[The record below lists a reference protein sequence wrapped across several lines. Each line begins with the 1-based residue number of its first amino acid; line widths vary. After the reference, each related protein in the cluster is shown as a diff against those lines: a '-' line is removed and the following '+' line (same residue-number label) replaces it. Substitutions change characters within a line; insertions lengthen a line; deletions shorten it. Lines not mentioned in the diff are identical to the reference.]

1 MRVNNFEKV
10 NDGNTNTTWGG
21 DLILKRGRLIRL
33 AWPEQGSNSNVY
45 TVIRPMYGLNPD
57 DPTNQSFD
65 PLWIGDYFG
74 AGIMTLPV
82 VRNVC
87 PNIPSGGSKSFIL
100 VDRLDYQPNFRCPY
114 TELWFALKRAQK
126 ENTAKPE
133 WKDLLIPGKYGNHL
147 PQWGNVYFM
156 NVLPFHADLRE
167 KDRDKQ
173 HPDRDIE
180 PAEWGTNNVLMLT
193 SAAFKKME
201 KLLRTNLEE
210 ARTNNTP
217 PLDIMD
223 PNTGAFVVFWPEK
236 CAGPTIEG
244 TYLKNPPSN
253 EAFKSYEVAIMEK
266 YQIRGKWYGKAPR
279 LNEAYMNS
287 YKASLRQWE
296 DTLNIMSYPQ
306 QAEIIADIP
315 QLPPDLLMM
324 AWERH
329 PDWIPSSLRNRT
341 NGLGNV
347 HPAAV
352 APTTQTASNPQF
364 QDPFQDQFEEP
375 AKQAAYTAMHIPPE
389 PTPSVRTSDIPWA
402 DSGENVGFVVPG
414 GSNPKTEIGNI
425 LDDVD
430 TGYDAEGIFD

>member
-10 NDGNTNTTWGG
+10 NTENAATTTWSG

-33 AWPEQGSNSNVY
+33 AWPEPGSNSNVY
-45 TVIRPMYGLNPD
+45 TVVRAMPGLNPD

-114 TELWFALKRAQK
+114 TELYFALKRAQK

-133 WKDLLIPGKYGNHL
+133 WKDLLIPGKFGKHL

-167 KDRDKQ
+167 KDRDKRQ
-173 HPDRDIE
+173 PDRDID
-180 PAEWGTNNVLMLT
+180 PAEWGSNNVLMLT

-201 KLLRTNLEE
+201 KLLRANLED
-210 ARTNNTP
+210 ARTNNVE

-223 PNTGAFVVFWPEK
+223 PNKGAFLVFWPER
-236 CAGPTIEG
+236 CVQPQIEG
-244 TYLKNPPSN
+244 SYYKNPPSN
-253 EAFKSYEVAIMEK
+253 EEFKSYDVAIMEK
-266 YQIRGKWYGKAPR
+266 YQIPGKWYGRAPK
-279 LNEAYMNS
+279 LNESYMAS

-296 DTLNIMSYPQ
+296 DTLNIMSYPE
-306 QAEIIADIP
+306 QAEVIADIP
-315 QLPPDLLMM
+315 QLPADLLMM

-329 PDWIPSSLRNRT
+329 PDWISTSLRNRAQGT
-341 NGLGNV
+341 GSV
-347 HPAAV
+347 YPAAV
-352 APTTQTASNPQF
+352 PSLPQTPSGLTANLGADTPVRSYNAVHVPPETITQTIEQ
-364 QDPFQDQFEEP
+364 
-375 AKQAAYTAMHIPPE
+375 
-389 PTPSVRTSDIPWA
+389 PTNIPWSTESSQGVA
-402 DSGENVGFVVPG
+402 FAVPG
-414 GSNPKTEIGNI
+414 GSNNVKRDIGNI
-425 LDDVD
+425 LDDV
-430 TGYDAEGIFD
+430 GYDAEGIFD